1 MSSLGLFR
9 DFWVAFVVHCVVFLV
24 HCVVFVVHLCCIVL
38 YLCCICVAFVV
49 HCVVFVLHSVALL
62 VSHQKWAKK
71 RLKRHNIRFWG
82 KNLPKIA
89 FEWFQKVQ
97 NMVYFNLYVIYRFLS
112 ISDHF

>member
-1 MSSLGLFR
+1 MGCICGALCCICGALCCICG
-9 DFWVAFVVHCVVFLV
+9 AFVL
-24 HCVVFVVHLCCIVL
+24 HCVVFVLHLCCICGA
-38 YLCCICVAFVV
+38 LCCICVIY
-49 HCVVFVLHSVALL
+49 VLHSVALL

-97 NMVYFNLYVIYRFLS
+97 NMVYFNLYVILT
-112 ISDHF
+112 ISDNI